1 MRSLFDGL
9 WKQNSDR
16 WWLYPRLLRE
26 VGDLAFTIAIASSI
40 PNTPYFFYDF
50 EQSGI

>member
-1 MRSLFDGL
+1 MDCGN
-9 WKQNSDR
+9 KTATAGG
-16 WWLYPRLLRE
+16 LYPRLLRE

-40 PNTPYFFYDF
+40 PNTPYFFYNF